1 MDIILM
7 FFAGFFIGLS
17 IRRRPV
23 VKQVTQVHLTA
34 IEALSLM
41 ESEEQVMALKKEMAK
56 HGIK

>member
-1 MDIILM
+1 M